1 MTEAVEDVEDTTE
14 VEEVVV
20 VTTPLTTP
28 LVQTTSTEPL
38 IEDDLILTNSEGE
51 ADTV

>member
-20 VTTPLTTP
+20 VTTPPSKP

-38 IEDDLILTNSEGE
+38 IEDDLIMTDSEGE

>member
-1 MTEAVEDVEDTTE
+1 MVEDVEDTTE

-28 LVQTTSTEPL
+28 LVQTTSPEPL
-38 IEDDLILTNSEGE
+38 IEDDLILTRSESE